1 MNGLDGFGFTR
12 ALIFPYDELDFLP
25 LRYAGGKAHA
35 QRPGSGG
42 AQMLYFFE
50 NFVLDP
56 ARREL
61 RCGNALIAVQP
72 QVFDLLEYLVTNR
85 DRVVSKDDILQ
96 AVWGGRTVS
105 ESALTT
111 RINATRAAVGD
122 DGDQQRLIRTIP
134 RKGIRFVGIVR
145 EGPRPLHEAA
155 AAEPAE
161 METAGRTTPGWDKAK
176 SAERRQLTIASCELL
191 LGAENAGMDP
201 EDIREIIR
209 SYHSRVAETA
219 CRYNELVAHT
229 YANTAVLYFGYPEA
243 HEDDPERA
251 VRAALDLAAATAALK
266 ALTPLHTRVGIATG
280 LVLVGEMTDAG
291 GGQEHG
297 IIGETPNIAAQ
308 LQALAEPNIVV
319 IAESTRKLLGNLFDL
334 QDLGTK
340 DLKGI
345 VGPVRAW
352 AALRPSLVEGRFEA
366 LHGSGLTDF
375 VGRDEE
381 LELLLRRWS
390 RAKSGE
396 GQVVLLSGEPGIGKS
411 RLIAELAEAI
421 ASEPQVRLRNFCSP
435 QHIDSALYPTIRQIE
450 RAAEFTR
457 DDTSQAKLDKLDAL
471 LARSATS
478 SSDSAL
484 FAEMLSLPNDGRH
497 PALKLTPQQRRQR
510 TLEALVLQIVTL
522 SRQNPVVMIF
532 EDAQW
537 ADPTSL
543 ELFSEVVERLQ
554 TLRVLLVIT
563 FRPEFQPPW
572 LGRPYVTA
580 LTINRLAAREA
591 GAMIDRIIGDR
602 PIPANIQKD
611 IIERTDGIPLFI
623 EEMTKAVL
631 EADSQ
636 NTAARTVAAAPS
648 PMVPASLHASLMAR
662 LDRLGPAKEVAQI
675 GSAIGREF
683 SHALLAAV
691 ARKPE
696 AELVT
701 ALDRLV
707 AAGLLFR
714 QGMPPYATYLFK
726 HALLQDAAYGTL
738 LREPRR
744 ALHAR
749 IAETLEGQFAE
760 LTETRPELLAR
771 QCAEAGL
778 IEKAAG
784 LWGKA
789 GQRSLE
795 RSALVE
801 AVALFTR
808 GLDQAASLPAT
819 PALRREQVK
828 LQVGLANSLYHS
840 KGIAAAETTSAF
852 NQARVMIEE
861 AERLGEHI
869 EDPLLL
875 YSVLYG
881 FFIPKFM
888 NFDGDAASAL
898 ARQFLALA
906 EQQNAA
912 APIMIGHRLLGNT
925 LLVIGDPA
933 EALSHLDRA
942 WALYDPAAHRL
953 LTTRFGHDVGVA
965 TLTFR
970 PLALWMLGYPKTALG
985 ETERA
990 ITAARQTDHMPT
1002 LLFALAC
1009 TSLTRI
1015 CCRDAAVAA
1024 TNLDECIALALEKV
1038 PFFKMFAGAQR
1049 GCVLAQTGK
1058 AADAIQAINAEIA
1071 GLRAMGATTWRTA
1084 YLSHLALAY
1093 AALGKLDDAG
1103 RCIGEAMTAVETTK
1117 EGWYQAEI
1125 NRIAGE
1131 IALNSPD
1138 PDAARAE
1145 AYFERALA
1153 LARQQQARSWEL
1165 RAAMSLALLWR
1176 NQSKVQEARELLAPV
1191 YGWFTEGFDTRD
1203 LKEAKALL
1211 DELAA

>member
-1 MNGLDGFGFTR
+1 
-12 ALIFPYDELDFLP
+12 
-25 LRYAGGKAHA
+25 
-35 QRPGSGG
+35 
-42 AQMLYFFE
+42 
-50 NFVLDP
+50 
-56 ARREL
+56 
-61 RCGNALIAVQP
+61 
-72 QVFDLLEYLVTNR
+72 
-85 DRVVSKDDILQ
+85 
-96 AVWGGRTVS
+96 
-105 ESALTT
+105 
-111 RINATRAAVGD
+111 
-122 DGDQQRLIRTIP
+122 
-134 RKGIRFVGIVR
+134 
-145 EGPRPLHEAA
+145 
-155 AAEPAE
+155 
-161 METAGRTTPGWDKAK
+161 METAGPTTAGKDKAK

-219 CRYNELVAHT
+219 CRYNGLVAHT

-251 VRAALDLAAATAALK
+251 VRAALDLAAATAAPK

-352 AALRPSLVEGRFEA
+352 AALRPSLAESRFEA

-390 RAKSGE
+390 RAKIGE

-457 DDTSQAKLDKLDAL
+457 DDTSLAKLDKLDAL

-478 SSDSAL
+478 SSDAAL

-497 PALKLTPQQRRQR
+497 PALKLTPQQRRQ
-510 TLEALVLQIVTL
+510 
-522 SRQNPVVMIF
+522 
-532 EDAQW
+532 
-537 ADPTSL
+537 
-543 ELFSEVVERLQ
+543 
-554 TLRVLLVIT
+554 
-563 FRPEFQPPW
+563 

-580 LTINRLAAREA
+580 LTINRLASREA

-602 PIPANIQKD
+602 PIPANIRKD
-611 IIERTDGIPLFI
+611 IVERTDGIPLFI

-636 NTAARTVAAAPS
+636 STAARAVAAAPS
-648 PMVPASLHASLMAR
+648 PTVPASLHASLMAR

-744 ALHAR
+744 ALHAQ

-760 LTETRPELLAR
+760 LTQTRPELLAR

-778 IEKAAG
+778 IERAAG

-795 RSALVE
+795 RSALAE

-808 GLDQAASLPAT
+808 GLDQIALKPAT

-828 LQVGLANSLYHS
+828 LQVGLANVLYHS
-840 KGIAAAETTSAF
+840 KGVAAAETISAF
-852 NQARVMIEE
+852 NQARVMIEH
-861 AERLGEHI
+861 AESLGEHI

-875 YSVLYG
+875 YSVL
-881 FFIPKFM
+881 
-888 NFDGDAASAL
+888 
-898 ARQFLALA
+898 
-906 EQQNAA
+906 
-912 APIMIGHRLLGNT
+912 
-925 LLVIGDPA
+925 
-933 EALSHLDRA
+933 
-942 WALYDPAAHRL
+942 
-953 LTTRFGHDVGVA
+953 
-965 TLTFR
+965 
-970 PLALWMLGYPKTALG
+970 
-985 ETERA
+985 
-990 ITAARQTDHMPT
+990 
-1002 LLFALAC
+1002 
-1009 TSLTRI
+1009 
-1015 CCRDAAVAA
+1015 
-1024 TNLDECIALALEKV
+1024 
-1038 PFFKMFAGAQR
+1038 
-1049 GCVLAQTGK
+1049 
-1058 AADAIQAINAEIA
+1058 
-1071 GLRAMGATTWRTA
+1071 
-1084 YLSHLALAY
+1084 
-1093 AALGKLDDAG
+1093 
-1103 RCIGEAMTAVETTK
+1103 
-1117 EGWYQAEI
+1117 
-1125 NRIAGE
+1125 
-1131 IALNSPD
+1131 
-1138 PDAARAE
+1138 
-1145 AYFERALA
+1145 
-1153 LARQQQARSWEL
+1153 
-1165 RAAMSLALLWR
+1165 
-1176 NQSKVQEARELLAPV
+1176 
-1191 YGWFTEGFDTRD
+1191 
-1203 LKEAKALL
+1203 
-1211 DELAA
+1211 